1 MMEKPL
7 YRSVTWMA
15 AALSIL
21 GAAAPPAGAD
31 DHQACRG
38 LNRDEALAACSRL
51 IARSPKDADAY
62 NNRGLAHSARGEYDR
77 GIADFD
83 RAIQLDPRLA
93 AAYNNRANAYR
104 SKGDYDRAIADYSRA
119 MRLDPKNAVAYDGRG
134 NALNRKGQYDRAISD
149 FDQAMH
155 LDPKDAVAYDGR
167 GFVYSGKG
175 EYERAIADFDQ
186 AIRLDSQLA
195 DAYYGRA
202 RAYSGRGEYDRAIV
216 DYDEAIRL
224 DPKDSVSYD
233 GRGGVYSSKGEY
245 DRAIADFD
253 RAIALDPNFAD
264 AFSDRGLAY
273 AGTGNFDRAT
283 DDLNKAI
290 ALDQRH
296 ERGYANL
303 AAVDEMRGD
312 PVGAIANADEAIR
325 LDPRDAVAF
334 NVRGKAWFDNDQYAL
349 ALADFDQAIR
359 LDPALADARR
369 NRARAQAALAPS
381 SPQQLPAP
389 PSGPSA
395 PRAVVTNR
403 RVALVIGN
411 SHYRSVPSLST
422 PQRDAE
428 AVAEALRGDGFQTVM
443 LMSDLGRDAMRSA
456 LRTFRAVADAADWA
470 VIYYAGHGI
479 ELGSTGHLVPVDATL
494 DDEHDASAETVSY
507 DEITQS
513 AGTAG
518 ELRLVIIDASRADPF
533 AAAKDP
539 SSAGTSGLGT
549 PREAKSGTVV
559 VYSTKDG
566 GVAEQGGGATSPFA
580 TALAAR
586 FKIRGRELRR
596 VFDDVRTDVLAAT
609 GGRQEPVVDGSL
621 PGQKSFYFVPGQ

>member
-1 MMEKPL
+1 L
-7 YRSVTWMA
+7 YRSVLWTA

-21 GAAAPPAGAD
+21 GAAAPSAGAD

-38 LNRDEALAACSRL
+38 LNRDEAVAACSRL
-51 IARSPKDADAY
+51 IARNPKDADAY

-83 RAIQLDPRLA
+83 RAIQLDPKLA

-104 SKGDYDRAIADYSRA
+104 SKSDYDHAVADYSQA
-119 MRLDPKNAVAYDGRG
+119 MRLDPKNAIAYDGRG
-134 NALNRKGQYDRAISD
+134 NALSREGKYDRAISD
-149 FDQAMH
+149 FDQAMR

-167 GFVYSGKG
+167 GFVHSGKG
-175 EYERAIADFDQ
+175 EYDRAIADFDE
-186 AIRLDSQLA
+186 AIRLDPQLA

-202 RAYSGRGEYDRAIV
+202 YAYSSRGEYDRAIV

-224 DPKDSVSYD
+224 DPQDSVSYN
-233 GRGGVYSSKGEY
+233 GRGSAYGRKGEH

-273 AGTGNFDRAT
+273 AGKGDFDRAT
-283 DDLNKAI
+283 HDLNKAI
-290 ALDQRH
+290 ALNPRRA
-296 ERGYANL
+296 RGYANL
-303 AAVDEMRGD
+303 AAVDQMRGD
-312 PVGAIANADEAIR
+312 PVDAIANADAAIR
-325 LDPRDAVAF
+325 LDPKDAVAF
-334 NVRGKAWFDNDQYAL
+334 NVRGKAWFDKDQYTL

-359 LDPALADARR
+359 LDPALADALR

-381 SPQQLPAP
+381 SPQQLGVSAP
-389 PSGPSA
+389 LSVPSA
-395 PRAVVTNR
+395 PPPVTGR

-411 SHYRSVPSLST
+411 SQYRSVPSLST
-422 PQRDAE
+422 PRRDAE

-479 ELGSTGHLVPVDATL
+479 ELGSTGYLVPVDARL
-494 DDEHDASAETVSY
+494 DDERDARTETVSY
-507 DEITQS
+507 GEIVQS
-513 AGTAG
+513 VGEAT

-533 AAAKDP
+533 ATPKDR
-539 SSAGTSGLGT
+539 SSAVATSGLGAPGET
-549 PREAKSGTVV
+549 KSGTLV
-559 VYSTKDG
+559 VYSTQDG
-566 GVAEQGGGATSPFA
+566 GVAEQGGGAASPFA

-586 FKIRGRELRR
+586 LKIPGRELRR
-596 VFDDVRTDVLAAT
+596 VFDDVRNDVLAAT
-609 GGRQEPVVDGSL
+609 GGRQEPSVDGSL
-621 PGQKSFYFVPGQ
+621 PGQKNFYFVPEK